1 MFLPLFCLSFPFFV
15 FCCPRSESLTR
26 APACGII
33 PPMSKDREIL
43 SLRYRGYD
51 NEDIAEMMEIS
62 TDAVEKAVLRVAR
75 ASVDEDRA
83 NIVRE
88 AEIEKLEAM
97 ETAIYEAAVQPLFKD
112 DNGQLH
118 MSKSALSAQ
127 TQVLRLMERRTA
139 LLGIDKQPAALSA
152 AGGLTLVQIL
162 ANMPQPTLDDRPSGR
177 HLNGPIEQPALSG
190 LIEGDAIEQY

>member
-1 MFLPLFCLSFPFFV
+1 MFFPFFM

-51 NEDIAEMMEIS
+51 NEDISEMMEIS

-139 LLGIDKQPAALSA
+139 LLGIDKQPAALNA
-152 AGGLTLVQIL
+152 TGGLTLVQIL

-177 HLNGPIEQPALSG
+177 HLNGSIEQLTPRDTPTLSG